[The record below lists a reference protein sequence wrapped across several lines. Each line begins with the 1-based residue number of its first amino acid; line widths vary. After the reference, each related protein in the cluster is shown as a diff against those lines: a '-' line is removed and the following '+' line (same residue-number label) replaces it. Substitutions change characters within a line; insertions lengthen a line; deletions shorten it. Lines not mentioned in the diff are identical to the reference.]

1 MNIILCNA
9 RGVCGVSRGT
19 ENSLKS
25 LSSLESIRSFGT
37 LEKSTKLCWCH
48 RCLLYVGLRERKYIS
63 GLQWACAYRHHCTA
77 CWEKYLQHGTSFAA
91 FYPASA
97 ASRAKHRHLRI
108 SPVVCVCIQ
117 GRKVHYKRQNNHT
130 GTRRGSEVWPI
141 TILSCGRINITIIII
156 MELKWDFTFPNRL
169 LWGFTFH
176 NHRSRKT
183 YINLSWRRHDD
194 GLFGEATTAE
204 KVFLGTTGRRFYS
217 NTHYGCTMKSN
228 WLSRKAK

>member
-1 MNIILCNA
+1 MPPMSV
-9 RGVCGVSRGT
+9 VCWSKGTKIYLWTAVSVC
-19 ENSLKS
+19 
-25 LSSLESIRSFGT
+25 LSSSLYCMLGKVFTTRHELCCILSCFSSF
-37 LEKSTKLCWCH
+37 KS
-48 RCLLYVGLRERKYIS
+48 
-63 GLQWACAYRHHCTA
+63 Q
-77 CWEKYLQHGTSFAA
+77 TS
-91 FYPASA
+91 
-97 ASRAKHRHLRI
+97 
-108 SPVVCVCIQ
+108 SPEDLSCCVCVCTQ

-183 YINLSWRRHDD
+183 YINLSWRRRD

>member
-1 MNIILCNA
+1 MLIVITVLHAGKSIYNTARALLHFILLQQLQEPNIVTW
-9 RGVCGVSRGT
+9 G
-19 ENSLKS
+19 SL
-25 LSSLESIRSFGT
+25 
-37 LEKSTKLCWCH
+37 
-48 RCLLYVGLRERKYIS
+48 LL
-63 GLQWACAYRHHCTA
+63 
-77 CWEKYLQHGTSFAA
+77 
-91 FYPASA
+91 
-97 ASRAKHRHLRI
+97 
-108 SPVVCVCIQ
+108 CVCAQ

-183 YINLSWRRHDD
+183 YINLSWRRRDD